1 MFVQVIEGHVADA
14 SQMRAALDRWN
25 TELAPGADG
34 WLGST
39 AGVSEDGRFL
49 LLARFESED
58 AARRNSDRVEQ
69 GQWWSVTS
77 KLFTDEPV
85 FRNSSEVDVDLQ
97 GDPNEAGFV
106 QVIRGRTSDPD
117 RARELMGDDSPQWA
131 EFRPDIVGSLGVGHE
146 EGRYTMALYF
156 TSEAEARE
164 GERKETPEE
173 LKPLMDEMGSL
184 EVGEPEFVDLKT
196 PWMYSPR

>member
-1 MFVQVIEGHVADA
+1 MFVQVIEGHVADS
-14 SQMRAALDRWN
+14 SQMHAALDRWEA
-25 TELAPGADG
+25 ELAPGADG

-39 AGVSEDGRFL
+39 AGVTEDGRFL
-49 LLARFESED
+49 LIARFESED

-85 FRNSSEVDVDLQ
+85 FHNSSEVDVDLQ
-97 GDPNEAGFV
+97 GDPDQAGFV
-106 QVIRGRTSDPD
+106 QVIRGRTSDPG
-117 RARELMGDDSPQWA
+117 RARELMGDDSPEWA
-131 EFRPDIVGSLGVGHE
+131 EFRPDIIGSLGVGHE

-156 TSEAEARE
+156 TSEAQARE
-164 GERKETPEE
+164 GERKETPEA
-173 LKPLMDEMGSL
+173 LKPLMEEMGSL
-184 EVGEPEFVDLKT
+184 EVGEPQFVDLNT

>member
-1 MFVQVIEGHVADA
+1 MFVQIIEGHVADP
-14 SQMRAALDRWN
+14 SQAHAALERWVS
-25 TELAPGADG
+25 ELAPAASG

-39 AGVSEDGRFL
+39 AGVTEDGSFVCF
-49 LLARFESED
+49 ARFESED
-58 AARRNSDRVEQ
+58 AARANSDRVEQ

-85 FRNSSEVDVDLQ
+85 FHNSTDVDVDVQ
-97 GDPNEAGFV
+97 GDPDRAGFV
-106 QVIRGRTSDPD
+106 QVIRGRTSDPA

-131 EFRPDIVGSLGVGHE
+131 EWRPDIVGSLGIGHA
-146 EGRYTMALYF
+146 EGRYTMVLYF

-164 GERKETPEE
+164 GERKQAPAE
-173 LKPLMDEMGSL
+173 LKPLMEEMESL
-184 EVGEPEFVDLKT
+184 EVGEPTFLDLKD

>member
-14 SQMRAALDRWN
+14 SQMHAALDRWN

-117 RARELMGDDSPQWA
+117 RARELMSDDSPQWA

-184 EVGEPEFVDLKT
+184 EVGEPQFVDLKT

>member
-1 MFVQVIEGHVADA
+1 MFVQVVEGHVADA
-14 SQMRAALDRWN
+14 SQMQAALDRWN
-25 TELAPGADG
+25 AELAPGAEG

-39 AGVSEDGRFL
+39 AGVAADGKFL

-85 FRNSSEVDVDLQ
+85 FHNSSEVDVDLQ

-106 QVIRGRTSDPD
+106 QVIRGRTSDPG
-117 RARELMGDDSPQWA
+117 RARELMSDDSPQWA
-131 EFRPDIVGSLGVGHE
+131 EFRPDIIGSLGVGHE

-173 LKPLMDEMGSL
+173 LKPVMEEMGSL
-184 EVGEPEFVDLKT
+184 EVGEPQFVDLKT

>member
-1 MFVQVIEGHVADA
+1 MFVQVIEGRVADA
-14 SQMRAALDRWN
+14 SQMHAALDRWN
-25 TELAPGADG
+25 AELAPGADG

-39 AGVSEDGRFL
+39 AGVSEGGRFL

-77 KLFTDEPV
+77 KLFTDEPA
-85 FRNSSEVDVDLQ
+85 FHNSSEVDVYLR

-106 QVIRGRTSDPD
+106 QVIRGRTRDPA
-117 RARELMGDDSPQWA
+117 RARELMSDDSPQWA
-131 EFRPDIVGSLGVGHE
+131 EFRPDIVGSLGVGHD

-164 GERKETPEE
+164 GERRETPDE
-173 LKPLMDEMGSL
+173 LKALMEEMDSL
-184 EVGEPEFVDLKT
+184 EVGEPQFVDLKT

>member
-131 EFRPDIVGSLGVGHE
+131 EFRPDIVGSLGIGHE

>member
-14 SQMRAALDRWN
+14 SQMHAALDRWN

-85 FRNSSEVDVDLQ
+85 FQNSSEVDVDLQ

-173 LKPLMDEMGSL
+173 LKPLMEEMGSL
-184 EVGEPEFVDLKT
+184 EVGEPQFVDLRT

>member
-14 SQMRAALDRWN
+14 SQMHAALDRWN

-39 AGVSEDGRFL
+39 AGVAEDGRFL

-85 FRNSSEVDVDLQ
+85 FHNSSEVDVDLQ
-97 GDPNEAGFV
+97 GDPNDAGFV

-117 RARELMGDDSPQWA
+117 RARELMSDDSPEWA
-131 EFRPDIVGSLGVGHE
+131 EFRPDIIGSLGVGHD

-173 LKPLMDEMGSL
+173 LKPLMEEMGSL
-184 EVGEPEFVDLKT
+184 EVGEPQFVDLT
-196 PWMYSPR
+196 APWMYSPR

>member
-1 MFVQVIEGHVADA
+1 MFVQLIEGHVADA
-14 SQMRAALDRWN
+14 SQMHAAMDRWN
-25 TELAPGADG
+25 AELAPGADG

-39 AGVSEDGRFL
+39 AGVAEDGRFL

-85 FRNSSEVDVDLQ
+85 FHNSSEVDVDLQ
-97 GDPNEAGFV
+97 GDPNDAGFV
-106 QVIRGRTSDPD
+106 QVIRGRTSDPG

-131 EFRPDIVGSLGVGHE
+131 EFRPDIIGSLGVGHD

-156 TSEAEARE
+156 TSEAEA
-164 GERKETPEE
+164 
-173 LKPLMDEMGSL
+173 
-184 EVGEPEFVDLKT
+184 
-196 PWMYSPR
+196 

>member
-14 SQMRAALDRWN
+14 SQMHAALDRWN
-25 TELAPGADG
+25 AELAPGAVG

-39 AGVSEDGRFL
+39 AGVAEDGRFL

-85 FRNSSEVDVDLQ
+85 FHNSSEVDVDLQ
-97 GDPNEAGFV
+97 GDPNDAGFV
-106 QVIRGRTSDPD
+106 QVIRGRTSDPN
-117 RARELMGDDSPQWA
+117 RARELMSDDSPQWA
-131 EFRPDIVGSLGVGHE
+131 EFRPDIIGSLGVGHE

-156 TSEAEARE
+156 TTEAEARE

-173 LKPLMDEMGSL
+173 LKPLMEEMGSL
-184 EVGEPEFVDLKT
+184 EVGEPQFVDLRT

>member
-14 SQMRAALDRWN
+14 SQMHAALDRWN
-25 TELAPGADG
+25 AELAPGADG

-39 AGVSEDGRFL
+39 AGVAEDGTFL

-85 FRNSSEVDVDLQ
+85 FDNSSDVDVDLQ
-97 GDPNEAGFV
+97 GDPDEAGFV

-117 RARELMGDDSPQWA
+117 RARELMSDDSPAWA
-131 EFRPDIVGSLGVGHE
+131 ELRPDIIGSLGVGQEH
-146 EGRYTMALYF
+146 GRYTMALYF
-156 TSEAEARE
+156 SSEAVARE
-164 GERKETPEE
+164 GERKETPDE
-173 LKPLMDEMGSL
+173 LKPVMEEMESL
-184 EVGEPEFVDLKT
+184 EVGEPGFVDLKT
-196 PWMYSPR
+196 PWLYSPR

>member
-1 MFVQVIEGHVADA
+1 MFVQIIEGHVSDR
-14 SQMRAALDRWN
+14 SQAHAALERWA
-25 TELAPGADG
+25 TELAPEAPG

-39 AGVSEDGRFL
+39 AGVTEDGRLVLF
-49 LLARFESED
+49 ARFESED
-58 AARRNSDRVEQ
+58 AARANSDRVEQ

-85 FRNSSEVDVDLQ
+85 FRNSSDVDVDLQ
-97 GDPNEAGFV
+97 GDPDRAGFV
-106 QVIRGRTSDPD
+106 QVIRGRTSDPA

-131 EFRPDIVGSLGVGHE
+131 EWRPDIIGSLGIGHG

-164 GERKETPEE
+164 GERKETPPE
-173 LKPLMDEMGSL
+173 LKPLMEEMESL
-184 EVGEPEFVDLKT
+184 EVGEPEFLDLKD

>member
-14 SQMRAALDRWN
+14 SQMHAALDRWN

-85 FRNSSEVDVDLQ
+85 FHNSSEVDVDLQ

-173 LKPLMDEMGSL
+173 LKPLMEEMGSL
-184 EVGEPEFVDLKT
+184 EVGEPEFVDRKT
-196 PWMYSPR
+196 PWLYSPR

>member
-14 SQMRAALDRWN
+14 SQMHAELDRWN
-25 TELAPGADG
+25 AELAPGADG

-39 AGVSEDGRFL
+39 AGVAEDGRFL

-85 FRNSSEVDVDLQ
+85 FHNSSEVDVDLQ
-97 GDPNEAGFV
+97 GDPNDAGFV

-117 RARELMGDDSPQWA
+117 RARELMSDDSPEWA
-131 EFRPDIVGSLGVGHE
+131 EFRPDIIGSLGVGHD

-173 LKPLMDEMGSL
+173 LKPLMEEMGSL
-184 EVGEPEFVDLKT
+184 EVGEPQFVDLT
-196 PWMYSPR
+196 SPWMYSPR